1 MVLSTLQ
8 EIRTKVRRLTARPS
22 TQQITDSQIN
32 EYINTFFIYDMP
44 ETLRLFSLHSTFEF
58 MTTANVAQY
67 DLTKLEITV
76 GGINYIASDY
86 YYNISEPLYIAGF
99 QSFWSQDRE
108 QFFRIY
114 PALAEITF
122 NLRGAGNPGPYT
134 FTLSNTPIL
143 QFQVTVGT
151 IDNTGTSINV
161 IDVPQNRETGNWE
174 KINEEIS
181 VVGSIDY
188 LTGEGT
194 ITFSNSIP
202 TQEEIT
208 VTAVPYQ
215 PNRPQAL
222 LFYDNIITL
231 RPVPDKAYLVRMNA
245 FRLPTELLKEADNPE
260 LKQWW
265 QYLAYG
271 AAKKIFEDSG
281 DIPGVQQIMAEFKE
295 QEKMVLRRTIVQQTN
310 ERTATIYTE
319 QTSFPYG
326 NFQGRF

>member
-22 TQQITDSQIN
+22 TQQITDAQIN
-32 EYINTFFIYDMP
+32 EYINTFFLYDMP
-44 ETLRLFSLHSTFEF
+44 ETLRLFSLHTTFEF
-58 MTTANVAQY
+58 MTTANIDQY

-86 YYNISEPLYIAGF
+86 YYNISPPVYMAGY

-108 QFFRIY
+108 QFFRTY
-114 PALAEITF
+114 PQLAEITF
-122 NLRGAGNPGPYT
+122 DLQGAGNPGPYT
-134 FTLSNTPIL
+134 FKLANSPIL

-151 IDNTGTSINV
+151 IDNTGASINV
-161 IDVPQNRETGNWE
+161 IDVPENRTTGKWQI
-174 KINEEIS
+174 INEEID

-215 PNRPQAL
+215 PNRPQAM
-222 LFYDNIITL
+222 LFYDNIITI
-231 RPVPDKAYLVRMNA
+231 RPVPDKAYLVQIDA
-245 FRLPTELLKEADNPE
+245 YRLPTELLNAGDNPE

-281 DIPGVQQIMAEFKE
+281 DIPGVQQIMAGFKE

-319 QTSFPYG
+319 MTSFPYG